1 MDEFVIEEYIEISID
16 IGIVHADPRPH
27 SYSVTIQQE
36 EYNIIS
42 QKYSNN
48 WLSIVIGKPCWGWLI
63 EERVDEFVIEKYIE
77 ISIGIG
83 IVYAD
88 PRPHSY
94 SVMIQQEED
103 IIRSTFIYF

>member
-1 MDEFVIEEYIEISID
+1 M
-16 IGIVHADPRPH
+16 
-27 SYSVTIQQE
+27 
-36 EYNIIS
+36 
-42 QKYSNN
+42 
-48 WLSIVIGKPCWGWLI
+48 
-63 EERVDEFVIEKYIE
+63 DEFVIEKYIE